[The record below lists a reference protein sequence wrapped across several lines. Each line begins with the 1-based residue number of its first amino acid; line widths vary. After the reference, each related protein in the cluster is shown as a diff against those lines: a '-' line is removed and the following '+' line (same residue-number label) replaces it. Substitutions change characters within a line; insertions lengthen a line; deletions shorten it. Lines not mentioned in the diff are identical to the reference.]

1 MKKITALVLILVL
14 VAPAMFSDT
23 VTDFNTALEGFLTEV
38 TDALPDSA
46 VVGGTWSDAYIG
58 QLVGVPP
65 HFGIGVAAG
74 ITRFPVAELS
84 KAVKLTGMDFPSD
97 TLFLPNA
104 AIEARIGGFILPFD
118 AGIRLGVIPTMN
130 IPGQD
135 ISLSYFNIGA
145 DVRYALLKDGLVKPD
160 LSLGLGY
167 TYTSGEIGYGFDAG
181 KLAGID
187 PAYNVSAPGT
197 LSTSFSTSVIETKLQ
212 VSKNLIIITPYAGAG
227 LYMAMS
233 KADYTVKTDFKSAT
247 DSVEDTSFGAR
258 VFGGLSFNVLLLK
271 LDVTGMYNVISR
283 NWGVNLGTR
292 IQL

>member
-1 MKKITALVLILVL
+1 MKKIASLVLILVL
-14 VAPAMFSDT
+14 VAPAMFSDA
-23 VTDFNTALEGFLTEV
+23 VADFDNALEGFLTEI

-58 QLVGVPP
+58 QLIGVPP

-104 AIEARIGGFILPFD
+104 AVEARIGGFILPFD
-118 AGIRLGVIPTMN
+118 AGVRFGMIPSMN

-135 ISLSYFNIGA
+135 ISIQYFNIGA
-145 DVRYALLKDGLVKPD
+145 DVRYALIKGGLVKPD

-167 TYTSGEIGYGFDAG
+167 TYTSGEIGYEFDAAA
-181 KLAGID
+181 LAGVG
-187 PAYNVSAPGT
+187 AYGSAPGT
-197 LSTSFSTSVIETKLQ
+197 LATTFSTGVIETKLQ
-212 VSKNLIIITPYAGAG
+212 ISKSLVIITPYAGAG

-233 KADYTVKTDFKSAT
+233 KADYTVKTDVASTK
-247 DSVEDTSFGAR
+247 DSVEETSYGAR
-258 VFGGLSFNVLLLK
+258 VFGGLSFNILLLK
-271 LDVTGMYNVISR
+271 LDITGMYNVMSQ

>member
-1 MKKITALVLILVL
+1 MKKLITILLILVL

-23 VTDFNTALEGFLTEV
+23 VSEFNTALEGFMTEI

-58 QLVGVPP
+58 QLIGVPP

-74 ITRFPVAELS
+74 ITRFPVAALS
-84 KAVKLTGMDFPSD
+84 KAVKLTGMDFPAD

-104 AIEARIGGFILPFD
+104 AVEARIGGFILPFD
-118 AGIRLGVIPTMN
+118 AGIRLGMIPTMN

-145 DVRYALLKDGLVKPD
+145 DVRYALLKEGLVKPD

-167 TYTSGEIGYGFDAG
+167 SYTSGEIGYGFDAG

-187 PAYNVSAPGT
+187 PSYGSAPGT
-197 LSTSFSTSVIETKLQ
+197 LATTFSTSVIETKLQ
-212 VSKNLIIITPYAGAG
+212 VSKSLILVTPYAGAG

-233 KADYTVKTDFKSAT
+233 NAGYRVSTAAYGTKKDVS
-247 DSVEDTSFGAR
+247 DTTFGAR
-258 VFGGLSFNVLLLK
+258 VFGGLSFNILLLK
-271 LDVTGMYNVISR
+271 LDVTGMYNVMSK